1 MLAANFLYALAKV
14 LNIAIN
20 ILIWIIIARAVVS
33 WFRLNPYSSGVLN
46 QLVRFLY
53 LATEPFLFP
62 IRRFLFR
69 YLPPMGI
76 DFSPMVAI
84 LILIFLQRF
93 LVASLLQLPARL

>member
-20 ILIWIIIARAVVS
+20 ILIWIIIARAVIS
-33 WFRLNPYSSGVLN
+33 WFRPNPYN
-46 QLVRFLY
+46 QLVHLLY

-76 DFSPMVAI
+76 DFSPLVAI

-93 LVASLLQLPARL
+93 LVSSLFQLAARF

>member
-1 MLAANFLYALAKV
+1 MFAANFLLALAKV

-33 WFRLNPYSSGVLN
+33 WFRPNPYSSGALN
-46 QLVRFLY
+46 QLVRSLY
-53 LATEPFLFP
+53 LATEPFLLP
-62 IRRFLFR
+62 IRRLLSR

-76 DFSPMVAI
+76 DFSPLVAI

-93 LVASLLQLPARL
+93 LVGSLIQLAMRL

>member
-14 LNIAIN
+14 LNIAIT
-20 ILIWIIIARAVVS
+20 ILIWIIIARAAVS
-33 WFRLNPYSSGVLN
+33 WFRPNPYN

-53 LATEPFLFP
+53 LATEPFLLP

-76 DFSPMVAI
+76 DLSPLVAI

-93 LVASLLQLPARL
+93 LVTSLFQLASP

>member
-1 MLAANFLYALAKV
+1 MFAANFLLALAKV
-14 LNIAIN
+14 LNIVIN

-33 WFRLNPYSSGVLN
+33 WFQPNLHN

-53 LATEPFLFP
+53 LATEPFLLP

-84 LILIFLQRF
+84 LILIFLQQF
-93 LVASLLQLPARL
+93 LVRSLFQLAMGL